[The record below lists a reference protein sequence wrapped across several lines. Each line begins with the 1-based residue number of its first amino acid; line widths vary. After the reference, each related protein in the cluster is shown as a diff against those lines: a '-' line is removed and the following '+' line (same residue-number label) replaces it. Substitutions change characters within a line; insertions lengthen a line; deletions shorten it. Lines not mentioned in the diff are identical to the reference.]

1 MEEEIK
7 HYAVVNKTTSI
18 VENVILGT
26 ESFKFIF
33 ESENLDVMLLEYIE
47 KFDNDEYV
55 ARIGETYIPEVGFIF
70 VSKAVPTII
79 PKSITMRQARLALLA
94 VNLLATVAEA
104 IATGTDEVLKVEWE
118 YASEVRRD
126 WVNLINMATSLGMTE
141 EQLDDLF
148 IKGSK
153 L

>member
-26 ESFKFIF
+26 ESFNFIF

-79 PKSITMRQARLALLA
+79 PKSITMRQARLYLYSVDKLED
-94 VNLLATVAEA
+94 VEA
-104 IATGTDEVLKVEWE
+104 MVQIRKDWQIEWE
-118 YASEVRRD
+118 YTSEVERSSL
-126 WVNLINMATSLGMTE
+126 LISTIKDKLGLSDIE
-141 EQLDDLF
+141 VDDMF
-148 IKGSK
+148 IAASK

>member
-26 ESFKFIF
+26 ESFNFIF

-79 PKSITMRQARLALLA
+79 PKSITMRQARLYLYSVDKLED
-94 VNLLATVAEA
+94 VEA
-104 IATGTDEVLKVEWE
+104 MVQIRKDWQIEWE
-118 YASEVRRD
+118 YTSEVERSSL
-126 WVNLINMATSLGMTE
+126 LISTIKDKLGLSDIE
-141 EQLDDLF
+141 VDDIF
-148 IKGSK
+148 IAASK

>member
-1 MEEEIK
+1 MAYFDTYGWYTTEVLEDRVADVEP
-7 HYAVVNKTTSI
+7 ANKSTTTVSGELRANWTGYSWI
-18 VENVILGT
+18 DIPY
-26 ESFKFIF
+26 SPY
-33 ESENLDVMLLEYIE
+33 EYLYCE
-47 KFDNDEYV
+47 PV
-55 ARIGETYIPEVGFIF
+55 PE
-70 VSKAVPTII
+70 A
-79 PKSITMRQARLALLA
+79 ITMRQARLALLA
-94 VNLLATVAEA
+94 VNLLATVSEA

-118 YASEVRRD
+118 YATEVRRD

>member
-79 PKSITMRQARLALLA
+79 PKSITMRQARLYLLSLG
-94 VNLLATVAEA
+94 LLDEVEA
-104 IATGTDEVLKVEWE
+104 IVSQDRAWQIEWE

>member
-79 PKSITMRQARLALLA
+79 PKTITPRQARLALLGA
-94 VNLLATVAEA
+94 GLLDD
-104 IATGTDEVLKVEWE
+104 IEVLLTTDKAMQIWWE
-118 YASEVRRD
+118 YSLEVDRD
-126 WVNLINMATSLGMTE
+126 NAHIVTAGTALGLTE
-141 EQLDDLF
+141 LQLDEMF
-148 IKGSK
+148 IAASK